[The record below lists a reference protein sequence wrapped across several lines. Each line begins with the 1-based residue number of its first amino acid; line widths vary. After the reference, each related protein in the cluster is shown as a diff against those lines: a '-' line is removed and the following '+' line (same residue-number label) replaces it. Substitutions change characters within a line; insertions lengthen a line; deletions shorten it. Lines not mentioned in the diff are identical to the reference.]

1 MMGMSRSPVVICG
14 NVNSRRVIHAPSAIA
29 GPLHESATSSSG
41 CRTPISCQNQDR
53 HSAQG
58 VGNRFGLMH
67 ASPGANCG
75 GDGWISRHRASSS
88 TGLPV
93 RKQAPDHLIR
103 QLIVNLL
110 VFVTTSKGVGIL
122 SPAPTCL
129 LTEMMHFPASR
140 NAVGTETPVVMAGV
154 FIVEQR

>member
-1 MMGMSRSPVVICG
+1 MSRSPVAICG
-14 NVNSRRVIHAPSAIA
+14 DGKSRRIIHAPSAIA
-29 GPLHESATSSSG
+29 GPLGETRTTSRTRS
-41 CRTPISCQNQDR
+41 RTPLSCQNQDR
-53 HSAQG
+53 HCAQG

-67 ASPGANCG
+67 ASLGANCG
-75 GDGWISRHRASSS
+75 GDGRISSHRASSS

-110 VFVTTSKGVGIL
+110 VFVATSKGIGIL

-129 LTEMMHFPASR
+129 PTEMMHFPASR
-140 NAVGTETPVVMAGV
+140 NAVGTETPVVMT
-154 FIVEQR
+154 